1 MNELGDFQTRFLVL
15 LRCHLAEVVHTTV
28 HIRIPMAIRLCDG
41 IDYHL
46 WLLCGGSIIQIDQLS
61 SVH

>member
-1 MNELGDFQTRFLVL
+1 MNELGDFLARLLVF
-15 LRCHLAEVVHTTV
+15 LRCHLAEVVHAAV
-28 HIRIPMAIRLCDG
+28 DIGIPMAIRLCNG